1 MINALEAINF
11 GSCDPGQGTRT
22 TQGLH
27 NNVKGLYF
35 VFLSS
40 LARTYGLPWGIHST
54 YSWFQQFMSRIG
66 NISCPS
72 PSPSPS
78 SILWRHWLWCSG
90 SSTSA
95 FYQPVFE
102 CAALIFDQ
110 NKFFIVVLLML
121 IVSVIIVMPLYYL
134 IINKNEQKKKRR
146 KTI

>member
-1 MINALEAINF
+1 MALVTL
-11 GSCDPGQGTRT
+11 GRGRGPHR
-22 TQGLH
+22 GLH

-78 SILWRHWLWCSG
+78 PSPPSILWRHWLWCSG